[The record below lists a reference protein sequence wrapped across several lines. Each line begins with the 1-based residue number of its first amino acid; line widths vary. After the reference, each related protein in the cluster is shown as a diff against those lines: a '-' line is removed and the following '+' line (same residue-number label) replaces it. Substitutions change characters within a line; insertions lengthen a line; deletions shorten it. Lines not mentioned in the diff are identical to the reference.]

1 MESPFSI
8 DPFALNLRHLRA
20 AAMVARTG
28 SVSAAADRISLS
40 QPALTQGI
48 AKLEAQL
55 ATPLFERHAK
65 GMEPTAAGHLLAV
78 RTEEAIGHLAEG
90 LRPIRR
96 GSAGFAQAE
105 RLVTNAQLRALLA
118 LADAGSYVSAARVTG
133 LSQPAIHRAVR
144 DIERLAGAPLV
155 ERRGRGVALT
165 EAGHRVARGL
175 RLAVGAIAAG
185 LADIAELG
193 GERTGSIAV
202 GAMPMARARLL
213 PEAMARL
220 HRTDPHA
227 AMQVVEGAHRELI
240 DLLRDGRIDMT
251 LGALRNP
258 SPGPDVVQRPLFSSK
273 LSVVARAD
281 HPLMRCGHG
290 ELGAEALARYPWIL
304 AGANT
309 PITAQWERLF
319 AGAARPAA
327 PIECG
332 SVMTIRGLLLA
343 GDYLTLL
350 SPAQVWVEI
359 ELGLLGLVGP
369 PIAGSARTV
378 GMTTR
383 ADWRPTAIQQRFVEL
398 IEAVSVEGLQEN
410 Q

>member
-1 MESPFSI
+1 MDAPLA

-20 AAMVARTG
+20 VAAVAATG
-28 SVSAAADRISLS
+28 SVSAAAQQVSLS

-48 AKLEAQL
+48 TKLEGQF
-55 ATPLFERHAK
+55 ATRLFERRPK
-65 GMEPTAAGHLLAV
+65 GMAATPAGRLLAA
-78 RTEEAIGHLAEG
+78 RAGEAIGHLAEG

-96 GSAGFAQAE
+96 GAAGFAQAE
-105 RLVTNAQLRALLA
+105 QLVTTTQLRALLA
-118 LADAGSYVSAARVTG
+118 LADAGSYVSAAQQTG
-133 LSQPAIHRAVR
+133 LSQPALHRAVR

-165 EAGHRVARGL
+165 DAGRRVARGL

-185 LADIAELG
+185 LADIAELA
-193 GERTGSIAV
+193 GEGTGSLAV

-220 HRTDPHA
+220 HRTDPRA

-240 DLLRDGRIDMT
+240 DLLRDGRIDLT
-251 LGALRNP
+251 LGALRDP
-258 SPGPDVVQRPLFSSK
+258 PPGPDVVQRALFTAR

-281 HPLMRCGHG
+281 HPLVRSGRHDIAA
-290 ELGAEALARYPWIL
+290 LGAFPWIL
-304 AGANT
+304 AGRNT
-309 PITAQWERLF
+309 PLEAQWRRLF
-319 AGAARPAA
+319 AGAPLPQT

-350 SPAQVWVEI
+350 SPDQVWVEL

-369 PIAGSARTV
+369 PIADSVRTI

-383 ADWRPTAIQQRFVEL
+383 ADWRPTATQRRFVDFL
-398 IEAVSVEGLQEN
+398 EAVAAEALQEN